1 MNADRF
7 FENLKK
13 EFFETMLE
21 QIEQCEID
29 LLDFEHNQTIS
40 SFENYKKK
48 LHSIKGNASA
58 MEEKN
63 IKRATHL
70 IETVCKKPGT
80 KYFFDKNFKYI
91 DYIKAVIN
99 DQLTEEQ
106 KEAYYSEFLR
116 QLTRSDS

>member
-13 EFFETMLE
+13 EFLETILE

-29 LLDFEHNQTIS
+29 LLDFEKNQTLN
-40 SFENYKKK
+40 SFESYKKK

-58 MEEKN
+58 MDEKN

-70 IETVCKKPGT
+70 IETVCKKPSA

-106 KEAYYSEFLR
+106 KEAYYSDFLR

>member
-13 EFFETMLE
+13 EFYTTMQE
-21 QIEQCEID
+21 QIEQCEIELVNFEQTQQIA
-29 LLDFEHNQTIS
+29 LLES
-40 SFENYKKK
+40 YKKK

-58 MEEKN
+58 MDEKN

-70 IETVCKKPGT
+70 IETVCKNPNS

-91 DYIKAVIN
+91 DYIKMVIK
-99 DQLTEEQ
+99 DELTDEQ

>member
-7 FENLKK
+7 FENLKR
-13 EFFETMLE
+13 EFFETMHE
-21 QIEQCEID
+21 HITQCEIE
-29 LLDFEHNQTIS
+29 LINFEQNHQEIHL
-40 SFENYKKK
+40 ENYKKK

-58 MEEKN
+58 MDEKN

-70 IETVCKKPGT
+70 IETVCKKPQS

-91 DYIKAVIN
+91 DFIKAVIKS
-99 DQLTEEQ
+99 QLSDEQ